1 MFQRLKNRFFCNPFD
16 TALRKAAAEEKKKFL
31 VVWNRGL
38 GDIPLGLYALTQR
51 MRSFIP
57 NAEIT
62 FLTRPD
68 LREGFALLGN
78 VETLVNSNI
87 RRWQEFSLQ
96 EVLGQLGHQLS
107 EFDEVFEKPD
117 PTRWLKWQIGSLT
130 PKLSWQSGWDSLCE
144 RFAIKNGT
152 PIIGVHVQTETFY
165 NLDAADLYM
174 AIAQSQISVLCK
186 IPGVGKKTAEEKWRA
201 LFNRAASEMGAK
213 ILLFGFQPTPQFE
226 GEGVIDMRGRTSL
239 IEMMSIIKNHCTH
252 LVVPDSGVLSIT
264 YYLDIDCPLTVVSLW
279 ADPEQ
284 GVLRQKVPSPNAR
297 LKHYPLIGKRK
308 DVGRIPV
315 EAVMECLQ
323 NEYLVCQARSF

>member
-1 MFQRLKNRFFCNPFD
+1 MLQLLKNRFFRNPFD
-16 TALRKAAAEEKKKFL
+16 IALRKAAAEGKKKFL

-51 MRSFIP
+51 MRTFIP

-78 VETLVNSNI
+78 VETLVNPNI
-87 RRWQEFSLQ
+87 RRWQEFSL
-96 EVLGQLGHQLS
+96 EEILGQLGHQLS

-130 PKLSWQSGWDSLCE
+130 PKLNWQTGWDNLCV
-144 RFAIKNGT
+144 RFGIKNDT

-165 NLDAADLYM
+165 NYE
-174 AIAQSQISVLCK
+174 K
-186 IPGVGKKTAEEKWRA
+186 NWAEEKWRS

-213 ILLFGFQPTPQFE
+213 ILLFGFQPNPQFE
-226 GEGVIDMRGRTSL
+226 GEGIIDMRGRTSL

-297 LKHYPLIGKRK
+297 LKHYPLVGKRK

-323 NEYLVCQARSF
+323 NEYLICQPRSF